1 MGHNF
6 LKQAFSDIDE
16 SLKQNNIRDF
26 TERDKCQSLIQDSEL
41 DRLRAE
47 NALLRELV
55 DAQWTQITDA
65 NKIIQYYATLLR
77 RTE

>member
-55 DAQWTQITDA
+55 KAQWTQITDA
-65 NKIIQYYATLLR
+65 NNIIQFYAKLA
-77 RTE
+77 RT